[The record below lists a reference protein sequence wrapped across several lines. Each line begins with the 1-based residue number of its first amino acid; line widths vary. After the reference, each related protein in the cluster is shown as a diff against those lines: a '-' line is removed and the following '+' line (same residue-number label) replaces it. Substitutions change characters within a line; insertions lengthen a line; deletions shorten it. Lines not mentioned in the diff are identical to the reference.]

1 MKPEFKV
8 GSSVVAPS
16 LNEIRR
22 NGSSIHLEPKV
33 MQVLVH
39 LARHSGE
46 VVSKEELIQAIWP
59 DAFVT
64 DDVLKRCVSQLRKA
78 FDDDPRDP
86 KAIETISKGGYRL
99 LLSVTQVEESDAR
112 QPVAHARIHSKRWYY
127 LFAFGL
133 VSVAIT
139 VLLFL
144 VRNRREL
151 VPTRIV
157 SFQQLTKDGRF
168 KLGPLLTDGS
178 RIYYRELLP
187 DGYRLMQVSING
199 GEGVPIQ
206 SSLSEPC
213 PVDISPDGTEILLTA
228 GPISNPTQAPHVR
241 ELWIQPVTGG
251 SPRRVGTV
259 MAHDAAWLPDGNRI
273 VYADRHDLYFVDKE
287 GGRPRKWI
295 TLPGFPDT
303 LRWSRDGKR
312 LRFSMWHPLAP
323 AENSWTLSSS
333 LWEVAADGSRLHS
346 LLPNWSN
353 HSLQLSGEWVAG
365 DRSFIFQTSNNS
377 LSEDRS
383 DLWAFDGKAEPVRL
397 TAEPMNFSAPVP
409 DKLQDEI
416 FAIGMLP
423 RGELV
428 RYDRAAGQFVP
439 YLSGISADNVNFS
452 IDGQWVTYA
461 LYPEGTLW
469 RSKTDGSQRLQLTFP
484 PQRASLPRWSPDGK
498 SIVFVSMVPGE
509 PWNIQL
515 IAASG
520 GASQRLVPSA
530 ANQADPTWSPDGTAI
545 VFGPA
550 PGVGSIH
557 TLDLKTKSVS
567 AVPGSDRYW
576 SPRLSPD
583 GRYIAALNADAHLS
597 LFDSHTKMWK
607 RLTSFRSAWP
617 SWSRD
622 GQYIYFWDWRANEN
636 LPLVLRVRIKD
647 GKIETIVD
655 TRRVGPTP
663 AGTYGWIGLAP
674 DESVLM
680 TREIGAT
687 EIYALKWQGN

>member
-33 MQVLVH
+33 MQVLVY
-39 LARHSGE
+39 LAQHSGE
-46 VVSKEELIQAIWP
+46 VVSKEELIHAIWP
-59 DAFVT
+59 DTFVT

-78 FDDDPRDP
+78 FDDDSRDP
-86 KAIETISKGGYRL
+86 QAIETIAKGGYRL
-99 LLSVTQVEESDAR
+99 LLSVVEVDRIAAP
-112 QPVAHARIHSKRWYY
+112 QPVAHAPIGSKKWHY

-133 VSVAIT
+133 VSVAIA

-144 VRNRREL
+144 VRNRREP

-157 SFQQLTKDGRF
+157 SFEQLTKDGRI

-178 RIYYRELLP
+178 RIYYRELLR
-187 DGYRLMQVSING
+187 DGYLLMQVSVKG

-206 SSLSEPC
+206 SSLIRPL
-213 PVDISPDGTEILLTA
+213 PVDISPDGTEILLTD
-228 GPISNPTQAPHVR
+228 GPFSNPGQAPHVR

-259 MAHDAAWLPDGNRI
+259 MAHDAAWQPDGNRI
-273 VYADRHDLYFVDKE
+273 VYAHRHDLYVVEKD
-287 GGRPRKWI
+287 GSRPRKLI
-295 TLPGFPDT
+295 TLPGFPET
-303 LRWSRDGKR
+303 LRWSRDGKL
-312 LRFSMWHPLAP
+312 LRFSMWRPIAP
-323 AENSWTLSSS
+323 AEHSWTRSSS
-333 LWEVAADGSRLHS
+333 LWEVAADGSGLRS

-353 HSLQLSGEWVAG
+353 QSLQLSGEWVAG
-365 DRSFIFQTSNNS
+365 DRSFIFQTSINN

-397 TAEPMNFSAPVP
+397 TAGPMNFSTPVP

-509 PWNIQL
+509 PWNIHL

-520 GASQRLVPSA
+520 GASQRLVPSE

-545 VFGPA
+545 VFGSA

-567 AVPGSDRYW
+567 TVPGSDGYW
-576 SPRLSPD
+576 SPRWSPD
-583 GRYIAALNADAHLS
+583 GRYIAALDAHVHLS

-607 RLTSFRSAWP
+607 RLTNFFSAWP

-622 GQYIYFWDWRANEN
+622 GQYIYFCDWRTN
-636 LPLVLRVRIKD
+636 LPLVVRVRIKD
-647 GKIETIVD
+647 GTIETIVD